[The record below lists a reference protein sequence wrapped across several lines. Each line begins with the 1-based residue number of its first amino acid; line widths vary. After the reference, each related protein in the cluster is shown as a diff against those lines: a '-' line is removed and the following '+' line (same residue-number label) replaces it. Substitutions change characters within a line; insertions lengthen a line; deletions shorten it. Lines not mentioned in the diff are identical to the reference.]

1 MPLPRTL
8 ARLNRIGLNRIVRH
22 IATWFPGLAVVEH
35 VGRRS
40 GAVYRTPVN
49 IFTADGHYTM
59 ALTYG
64 ASSDWVR
71 NVLAEGGCHV
81 VHRGRRIRLVEPRVV
96 HDETRSAI
104 RPLERVFLRLL
115 RVADFVVL
123 DAAPSDIVRASG

>member
-35 VGRRS
+35 VGCCS

-49 IFTADGHYTM
+49 LFTADGHYTI

-64 ASSDWVR
+64 AHSDWVR
-71 NVLAEGGCHV
+71 NVRADGGCHV
-81 VHRGRRIRLVEPRVV
+81 VHRGRRIRLVDPRVV
-96 HDETRSAI
+96 HDETRSAV
-104 RPLERVFLRLL
+104 RPL
-115 RVADFVVL
+115 
-123 DAAPSDIVRASG
+123 

>member
-8 ARLNRIGLNRIVRH
+8 ARLNRIGLNRIIRH

-40 GAVYRTPVN
+40 GSVFRTPVN
-49 IFTADGHYTM
+49 LFTADGHYTI

-64 ASSDWVR
+64 AQSDWVR
-71 NVLAEGGCHV
+71 NVLAAGGCDV
-81 VHRGRRIRLVEPRVV
+81 VHRGRRIRLIGPQIV

-104 RPLERVFLRLL
+104 RPLERFVLRLL
-115 RVADFVVL
+115 GVADFMVL
-123 DAAPSDIVRASG
+123 DAAPSAGSR

>member
-22 IATWFPGLAVVEH
+22 LATWLPGLAVVEH

-40 GAVYRTPVN
+40 GTVYRTPVN
-49 IFTADGHYTM
+49 LFTADGHYTM

-64 ASSDWVR
+64 ADSDWVR
-71 NVLAEGGCHV
+71 NVLAGGGCHL
-81 VHRGRRIRLVEPRVV
+81 VHRRQRIRLVDPRVV

-104 RPLERVFLRLL
+104 RPLERAFLRVF
-115 RVADFVVL
+115 RVADFLVL
-123 DAAPSDIVRASG
+123 DAAPSDVSRAPS